1 MSKTALPLFTATL
14 AALDLPLSADVPE
27 WVHLL
32 PVAQGELRTFDGRG
46 PYHVTDAQAVIAASM
61 IADPRDGTGL
71 LIDENHALELA
82 AGKGLPSP
90 ARGKIV
96 AMEVRADG
104 IWGRVEW
111 TPPGRVLLASQA
123 YRGISP
129 VIIHDAKGNVLR
141 IKNAA
146 LVNYPNLRDLVALNQ
161 ETPMTLMEQLIAKL
175 GLKADATEA
184 DILAAVDAPDAPA
197 GAAAQASLTE
207 IASIVGLPG
216 AEGAAI
222 VAAVKAKATA
232 TAQPAE
238 VTALQTELAQTATEL
253 KTVKEGLLRD
263 RATAFVD
270 GAIRAG
276 HVGVKPSRD
285 RFITMHMQDQSGAE
299 AIIGAM
305 PVLAPSG
312 TSLLPPKATDGTVAL
327 NAEEL
332 GIARALGKS
341 PTEFATLMAADRK
354 SKESN

>member
-175 GLKADATEA
+175 GLKAEATEA
-184 DILAAVDAPDAPA
+184 EILAAVDAPDAPA
-197 GAAAQASLTE
+197 AQAQMSE
-207 IASIVGLPG
+207 IATIVGLPG
-216 AEGAAI
+216 AGGAAI
-222 VAAVKAKATA
+222 VAAVKARATA

-263 RATAFVD
+263 RATALVE

-285 RFITMHMQDQSGAE
+285 RFIAMHMQDQSGAE

-332 GIARALGKS
+332 GIAKALGKS
-341 PTEFATLMAADRK
+341 PTEFAALMAADRK